1 MMYGFDHDAG
11 AGGWWIFMMVFMA
24 IFWISVIAVIAWALA
39 RLVPQRRESSQSH
52 ERAEAILDR
61 RLAAG
66 EIDVK
71 TYDKLRAKLRG
82 SAEKS

>member
-11 AGGWWIFMMVFMA
+11 GWWIFMMGFMA
-24 IFWISVIAVIAWALA
+24 IFWISVIVVIAWALT
-39 RLVPQRRESSQSH
+39 RLVPQRRESSQSY
-52 ERAEAILDR
+52 EPAKAILDR

-71 TYDKLRAKLRG
+71 TYDELRAKLRS
-82 SAEKS
+82 SAEKP

>member
-1 MMYGFDHDAG
+1 MYGFDHDAG
-11 AGGWWIFMMVFMA
+11 GGWWIFMMVFMA
-24 IFWISVIAVIAWALA
+24 IFWISLIAVIAWVLS
-39 RLVPQRRESSQSH
+39 RLLPERRESSQSY
-52 ERAEAILDR
+52 EPAKAILDR

-82 SAEKS
+82 SAEKP

>member
-1 MMYGFDHDAG
+1 MMYGFDHD

-24 IFWISVIAVIAWALA
+24 IFWISVIVVIAWALT
-39 RLVPQRRESSQSH
+39 RLVPQRRDSSQSH

-71 TYDKLRAKLRG
+71 TYDELRAKL
-82 SAEKS
+82 SASAGKS

>member
-11 AGGWWIFMMVFMA
+11 GWWIFMMGFMA
-24 IFWISVIAVIAWALA
+24 IFWISVIAVIVWVLA
-39 RLVPQRRESSQSH
+39 RLLPQRREPGQSH

-71 TYDKLRAKLRG
+71 TYDELRAKLRG
-82 SAEKS
+82 SAEKP

>member
-1 MMYGFDHDAG
+1 MMHGFDHD

-24 IFWISVIAVIAWALA
+24 IFWISVIAVIAWVLT
-39 RLVPQRRESSQSH
+39 RLLPERRESSQTH

-71 TYDKLRAKLRG
+71 TYDELRAKLRS
-82 SAEKS
+82 SAEKP

>member
-11 AGGWWIFMMVFMA
+11 GGWWIFMMVFMA
-24 IFWISVIAVIAWALA
+24 IFWISLIAVIAWALA
-39 RLVPQRRESSQSH
+39 RLIPQRREPSQPH

-71 TYDKLRAKLRG
+71 TYDKLRAKLRA